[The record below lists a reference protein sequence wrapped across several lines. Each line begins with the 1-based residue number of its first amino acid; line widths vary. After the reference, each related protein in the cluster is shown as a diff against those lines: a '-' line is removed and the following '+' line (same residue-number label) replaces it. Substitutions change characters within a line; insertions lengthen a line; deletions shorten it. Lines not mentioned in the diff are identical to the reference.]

1 MSITELMELLIFL
14 SSTDHTGMDREAK
27 CSDTNDGVRGSSS
40 GWTGFLVVIVPLVV
54 TVLLER
60 R

>member
-1 MSITELMELLIFL
+1 MSITESIELLIFL
-14 SSTDHTGMDREAK
+14 SSSDHTGMDREAK
-27 CSDTNDGVRGSSS
+27 CSDTNAGVRGSSS
-40 GWTGFLVVIVPLVV
+40 GWTGFVVVIVSMVV